1 MFSGHV
7 QNCSSNLPLSLPW
20 TCYKDFD
27 WWMMSKYSQHTKSK
41 RIYNHI
47 KWKKQMLV
55 KNIGQM
61 KLEGN
66 ISANGMIIHWPFKLL
81 TNQHLIS
88 PNNDTTK
95 SFMKTTRVKEMI
107 ANLRS
112 FDWWNNFP
120 CQYQRKYIQER
131 EWRTWILM
139 LGWRGLRLLKQ
150 PN

>member
-1 MFSGHV
+1 
-7 QNCSSNLPLSLPW
+7 
-20 TCYKDFD
+20 
-27 WWMMSKYSQHTKSK
+27 MMSKYSQHTKSK

-95 SFMKTTRVKEMI
+95 SFMKITRVKEII

-112 FDWWNNFP
+112 FIDERIFP
-120 CQYQRKYIQER
+120 CQYPKEIYTGKRMENMDTNVRVTRVKATEA
-131 EWRTWILM
+131 TKLD
-139 LGWRGLRLLKQ
+139 
-150 PN
+150 

>member
-1 MFSGHV
+1 MFSGHK

-20 TCYKDFD
+20 TCYKDVD
-27 WWMMSKYSQHTKSK
+27 WWMMSKYLQHTKSK

-95 SFMKTTRVKEMI
+95 SFMKITRVKEMI
-107 ANLRS
+107 TNLRS

-120 CQYQRKYIQER
+120 CQYQRKYTGMENMDTNVR
-131 EWRTWILM
+131 VTRVKATEATKLD
-139 LGWRGLRLLKQ
+139 
-150 PN
+150 